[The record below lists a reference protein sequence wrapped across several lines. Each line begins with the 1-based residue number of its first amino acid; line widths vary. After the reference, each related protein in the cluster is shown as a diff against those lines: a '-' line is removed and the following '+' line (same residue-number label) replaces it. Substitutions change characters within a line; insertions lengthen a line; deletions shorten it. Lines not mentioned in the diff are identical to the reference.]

1 MNLCNSGTTHS
12 IAVTPRALVSIFVEH
27 LEEPD
32 GEENEQREKREE
44 GKKVLPA
51 SQKEERRLLLGG
63 INIRTSCGSWKIH
76 LTWFLNRH
84 WNKKIFN
91 CMEYYS
97 ATWRNKTKSAVVRWM
112 NLEFC
117 HTQWSKSE
125 REKQV
130 PYIKAYMWNLER
142 WYRWTYVQGRNRG
155 ADIENGCVD
164 PGVVEGESRAN
175 WEISIDIYTYTTIC
189 KIDKEWEPAV

>member
-63 INIRTSCGSWKIH
+63 INTRTSCGNLKIH
-76 LTWFLNRH
+76 LT
-84 WNKKIFN
+84 
-91 CMEYYS
+91 
-97 ATWRNKTKSAVVRWM
+97 
-112 NLEFC
+112 
-117 HTQWSKSE
+117 
-125 REKQV
+125 
-130 PYIKAYMWNLER
+130 
-142 WYRWTYVQGRNRG
+142 
-155 ADIENGCVD
+155 
-164 PGVVEGESRAN
+164 
-175 WEISIDIYTYTTIC
+175 
-189 KIDKEWEPAV
+189 